1 VVPDVKPTLRCFV
14 AWPSRDGRILRAH
27 VVTLDEAEHRKREGW
42 AVIGPDPHD
51 EIELAAWYRR
61 HEDDGA

>member
-1 VVPDVKPTLRCFV
+1 MEIDAKPTLRCFI
-14 AWPSRDGRILRAH
+14 AWAGATGRIIRAH
-27 VVTLDEAEHRKREGW
+27 VVTLEEAEQRKREGF

>member
-1 VVPDVKPTLRCFV
+1 VDDPKPSVRCLV
-14 AWPSRDGRILRAH
+14 AWVGREGYIARAH
-27 VVTLDEAEHRKREGW
+27 LVTLAEAERRKREGF

-61 HEDDGA
+61 HEDGA

>member
-1 VVPDVKPTLRCFV
+1 MTDPRPTMRCLV
-14 AWPSRDGRILRAH
+14 AWMGRTGQIAH
-27 VVTLDEAEHRKREGW
+27 AHLVSLEEAERRKREGF

-61 HEDDGA
+61 NEDGA